1 MCMCMIYKCMMYD
14 VYLIST
20 VHVYVRGAS
29 FEGGK
34 NPIIETS
41 QEKKNTTSASDRSH
55 SGRSLVNEKGATKKN
70 KKGTTG

>member
-41 QEKKNTTSASDRSH
+41 PKK
-55 SGRSLVNEKGATKKN
+55 KKTPPLHLTEAVLE
-70 KKGTTG
+70 GPW

>member
-41 QEKKNTTSASDRSH
+41 QEKK
-55 SGRSLVNEKGATKKN
+55 KKTPPLHLTEAILE
-70 KKGTTG
+70 GPW